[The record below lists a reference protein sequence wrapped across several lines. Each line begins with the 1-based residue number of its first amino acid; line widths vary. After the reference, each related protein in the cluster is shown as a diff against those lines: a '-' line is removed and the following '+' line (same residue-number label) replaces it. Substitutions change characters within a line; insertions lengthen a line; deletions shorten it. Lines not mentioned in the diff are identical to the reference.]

1 MSYYGSY
8 EYKNKTINT
17 NKEVVSID
25 VSVVVEKCEGEVRVT
40 DIMLQSG
47 DTALTWNAHP
57 SEIKW
62 TVDN

>member
-1 MSYYGSY
+1 MSVYGSY
-8 EYKNKTINT
+8 QYKNKSINT
-17 NKEVVSID
+17 SQRVVSID
-25 VSVVVEKCEGEVRVT
+25 VSVVVEKCEGEVNVT

-47 DTALTWNAHP
+47 DTALSWNAHP